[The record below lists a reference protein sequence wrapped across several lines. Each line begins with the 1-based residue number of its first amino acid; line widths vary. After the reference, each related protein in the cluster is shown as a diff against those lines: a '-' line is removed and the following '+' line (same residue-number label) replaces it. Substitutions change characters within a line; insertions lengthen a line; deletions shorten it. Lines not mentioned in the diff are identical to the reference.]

1 MRWLAITLLVLSA
14 DFLNLEEGGW
24 YPAGIPIR
32 RRNMHAYSMTSLAN
46 LTIGCSCTS
55 AKKYSWYMQVVTP
68 FVMHLDLN
76 PVWYLAFLPVN
87 FEVPARVMLIPLS
100 NVAGVQQTKSGVLL
114 LLNEW
119 YTLQLSVVQV
129 IVSAIPC
136 PLLVSQLV
144 PETLM
149 RTCLRHVSTNEIIW
163 DFKQQVE

>member
-24 YPAGIPIR
+24 YPAGIPIP
-32 RRNMHAYSMTSLAN
+32 RRNMHAYSVTSLAN
-46 LTIGCSCTS
+46 LTTVCRSTS
-55 AKKYSWYMQVVTP
+55 TKKYSWYMQVVTP
-68 FVMHLDLN
+68 FVMHLDVN
-76 PVWYLAFLPVN
+76 PVWYLAFLPIN
-87 FEVPARVMLIPLS
+87 FEVPASATLIPLS
-100 NVAGVQQTKSGVLL
+100 YVAGVQQTKSGVLL
-114 LLNEW
+114 LLNKW

-129 IVSAIPC
+129 IASAMPC

-163 DFKQQVE
+163 DFKQLVE